1 MKDGET
7 IDWWSEDTAERERW
21 RHIMSGRG
29 LRGVVAPFWDA
40 SKVWFVV
47 IFTGIGVGVA
57 GGWLDVLV
65 QWCATDEGDPVYMC
79 ADSVIG
85 SAT

>member
-21 RHIMSGRG
+21 KQVMSGRG
-29 LRGVVAPFWDA
+29 LRGLFAPFLDV
-40 SKVWFVV
+40 SKVWLVL
-47 IFTGIGVGVA
+47 IITGMAVGVI

-65 QWCATDEGDPVYMC
+65 QWCA
-79 ADSVIG
+79 
-85 SAT
+85 ATGGVQLRLLTI